1 MSLHSYRKDLKDIEN
16 IIEALDETG
25 LNEIYL
31 DNELEIDI
39 LNGLL
44 NKIRLN
50 VRDILSVKELA
61 GINSK

>member
-25 LNEIYL
+25 LDEIYL